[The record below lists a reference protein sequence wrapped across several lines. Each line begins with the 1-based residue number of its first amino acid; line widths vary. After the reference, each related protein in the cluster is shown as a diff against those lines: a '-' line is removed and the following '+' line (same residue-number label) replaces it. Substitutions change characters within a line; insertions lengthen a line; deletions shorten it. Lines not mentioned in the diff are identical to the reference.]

1 MLHISAFV
9 QDKTLSMGLNGEL
22 GGTEE
27 IIVSATDG
35 EFTTADTF
43 NISFIYWSIKLSA
56 SNDSSESVAYLGA
69 SENTTNELDS
79 SYEFIADDENEWLLY
94 FDRPNWTEN
103 ENTYFIQDIR
113 PIINL
118 EDTTQV
124 WDFSF
129 ITDISE
135 DITLNFVFYDYP
147 GMPTKLVKLSSG
159 ESWNLSDNSD

>member
-1 MLHISAFV
+1 MLDERALVYDVETTGNNISAFV

-113 PIINL
+113 PIRYIRRNY
-118 EDTTQV
+118 TQLC
-124 WDFSF
+124 F
-129 ITDISE
+129 
-135 DITLNFVFYDYP
+135 L
-147 GMPTKLVKLSSG
+147 
-159 ESWNLSDNSD
+159 